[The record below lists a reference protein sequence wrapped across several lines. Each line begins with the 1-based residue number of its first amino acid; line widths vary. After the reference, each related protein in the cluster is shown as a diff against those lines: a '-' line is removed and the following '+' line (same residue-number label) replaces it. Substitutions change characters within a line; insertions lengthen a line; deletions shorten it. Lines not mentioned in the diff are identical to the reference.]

1 MRFFVRTALAIVL
14 LAMIPGAVSAQAE
27 LGVRAGLNV
36 ASLNST
42 GNEEVSSRTT
52 VNVGAFLTIPV
63 SSVFGIQIVAS
74 FSEKG
79 ADRGAGGASATV
91 DIGYLQIPVLA
102 KISLP
107 TPGKV
112 GVHFLVGP
120 TFGIRTNCTSMDE
133 GGQSIDC
140 DDSSGPSG
148 DVVKSTDIGV
158 LVGAGLDIS
167 VAPKT
172 SLLVELQYEYGLS
185 DIVDSGVNGTELK
198 NRAFSILAGLSFKL
212 GL

>member
-1 MRFFVRTALAIVL
+1 MRSLVRTALAIVL

-63 SSVFGIQIVAS
+63 SSVFGIQIVAG

-112 GVHFLVGP
+112 GGSLPGRTHLWDSDELHFDGRRRPEHRL
-120 TFGIRTNCTSMDE
+120 
-133 GGQSIDC
+133 
-140 DDSSGPSG
+140 
-148 DVVKSTDIGV
+148 
-158 LVGAGLDIS
+158 
-167 VAPKT
+167 
-172 SLLVELQYEYGLS
+172 
-185 DIVDSGVNGTELK
+185 
-198 NRAFSILAGLSFKL
+198 
-212 GL
+212 